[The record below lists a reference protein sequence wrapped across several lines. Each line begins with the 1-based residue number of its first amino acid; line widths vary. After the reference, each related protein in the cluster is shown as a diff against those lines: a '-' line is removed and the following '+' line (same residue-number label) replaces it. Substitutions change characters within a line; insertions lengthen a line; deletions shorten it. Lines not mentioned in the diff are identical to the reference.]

1 MSVLAKNKTVKFEEN
16 LENLRE
22 AMGIMQHHDAVTG
35 TEKQHVANDYARLLQ
50 IGIDKCNEN
59 IRETLNQLSN
69 PEEISNEGLKFEY
82 KSCASLN
89 ISSCDVSENS
99 EKFMVTIYNPLAHS
113 TNQYVRIP
121 IADNEYEILNNE
133 NVVVTSQIVSIPSE
147 VRILSFRKSIAES
160 ELVFLATELPPLG
173 YKSYFIQR
181 KLTEKVPKN
190 KKIDSKIERF
200 GTSIRRFSIP
210 FTIGNEDLSFTFDEN
225 GLLQSAETDE
235 VRMRV
240 RQNFYFY
247 KGSVGLNYRSEQR
260 SSGAYV
266 FRPNQTFALPVVPK
280 AHVRVIRGD
289 LVDEVHQV
297 TTKSQVE

>member
-16 LENLRE
+16 IENLRE

-50 IGIDKCNEN
+50 IGIDKCSEN
-59 IRETLNQLSN
+59 TKETLNQLSN
-69 PEEISNEGLKFEY
+69 PEVTSNEGLKFEF

-89 ISSCDVSENS
+89 ISSCDISENS
-99 EKFMVTIYNPLAHS
+99 EKFMITIYNPLAHS
-113 TNQYVRIP
+113 TNQYIRIP
-121 IADNEYEILNNE
+121 ISDSEYEVLDNE
-133 NVVVTSQIVSIPSE
+133 NVVLSSQIVSVPSE

-173 YKSYFIQR
+173 YKSYFIQT
-181 KLTEKVPKN
+181 KLTEKFPKN

-200 GTSIRRFSIP
+200 GTSIHRFTIP
-210 FTIGNEDLSFTFDEN
+210 FTIGNEYLSLKFDEN
-225 GLLQSAETDE
+225 GLLQSAETDG
-235 VRMRV
+235 VQMRV

-247 KGSVGLNYRSEQR
+247 KGSVGPNHRPEYR
-260 SSGAYV
+260 SSGAYI
-266 FRPNQTFALPVVPK
+266 FRPNQTFALPIVSK
-280 AHVRVIRGD
+280 AHIRLIRGD

-297 TTKSQVE
+297 TTK